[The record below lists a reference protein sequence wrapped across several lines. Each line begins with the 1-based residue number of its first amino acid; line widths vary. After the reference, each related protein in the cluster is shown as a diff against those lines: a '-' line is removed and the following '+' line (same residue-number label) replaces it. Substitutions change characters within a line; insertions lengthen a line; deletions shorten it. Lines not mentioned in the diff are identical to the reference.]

1 MTLYPFNLDFV
12 NYGGGKIPVAHHPFM
27 FNGKAV
33 PGVSCAVSGRLA
45 GDMTLEKDNRAR
57 LALFSALGL
66 DSKRVAGLSQ
76 IHSRDLLSAGKD
88 SVPFGVKG
96 DGLVCAERGVALS
109 VTVAD
114 CLPVF
119 LYDTQSG
126 AFALVH
132 SGWKGTGI
140 AVKALE
146 LMKETW
152 GAKERSAAALLGPCI
167 GPCCYNVDEERAR
180 SFAKDFGGQ
189 SVRLSRGTY
198 YLDLQAANIK
208 LLTDAGV
215 RNIAFCKDCT
225 FTDGRLGSFRREGAS
240 YTRMAAVLY
249 FTEATRACIPHT

>member
-1 MTLYPFNLDFV
+1 MMLYPFNLDFV
-12 NYGGGKIPVAHHPFM
+12 NYGDKKIPVAHYPFM
-27 FNGKAV
+27 FNGKTV
-33 PGVSCAVSGRLA
+33 PGVLCAVSGRLA
-45 GDMTLEKDNRAR
+45 GDMICEKDNSAR
-57 LALFSALGL
+57 LALFSALRL
-66 DSKRVAGLSQ
+66 DFRRVAGLWQ
-76 IHSRDLLSAGKD
+76 IHSRDLVSAGKD
-88 SVPFGVKG
+88 RVPFGVKG
-96 DGLVCAERGVALS
+96 DGLVCAERGIALS

-146 LMKETW
+146 LMKEKW
-152 GAKERSAAALLGPCI
+152 GAKAQSTAAILGPCI
-167 GPCCYNVDEERAR
+167 QPCCYNVDKERAR
-180 SFAKDFGGQ
+180 VFAADFGGQ
-189 SVRLSRGTY
+189 SVRRGGGTY

-208 LLTDAGV
+208 LLKDAGV

-249 FTEATRACIPHT
+249 FPG